1 MALPNYL
8 AKIKS
13 SGIYRFVWDKS
24 EIPGVEEQTLRLV
37 VGYSEKGPFNTPVYI
52 TSASQFKT
60 VFGNISKKL
69 ERYGCFFHRLAL
81 QALTAGPII
90 ALNLKTFE
98 TEECEGVAINPTNW
112 LGNTTKIN
120 ALVRDIYDTNRFWK
134 LEPEHLEEI
143 QQYEQSNKY
152 ILLTHTDSD
161 NVSNTIFMRGLTP
174 SNYNITF
181 KEWYSAVLNGAELP
195 AYIQAGG
202 PNEDKDFSLRKLD
215 QYFAEIYVFRGEF
228 TKEIC
233 ASENLAKYFIIDG
246 DDVKLQPYIENA
258 FGERIDTL
266 EALSQNSTSNF
277 INKYQGILL
286 PEFQS
291 ATGSVLSL
299 DQIFN
304 GDFDNHKMMMRFN
317 QAALYNGDITLD
329 DIETTGWSSKSLTEG
344 VKMMSVEV
352 ETPVIGVFN
361 ADGTYTQEDE
371 GEPNYYKFNIG
382 LEPVENENLTY
393 HTVADVANLGF
404 ETGQYYIAD
413 ENSNKHVSILIGI
426 EGESQNE
433 SVAKKAAEYTYDP
446 DYEYKGQVDMVST
459 RPEDTKQETVAITYT
474 NTQENILGGDAMRD
488 MARILGAF
496 YRGNNGKYKIARYK
510 DEDYTWDPAGTLK
523 GSNYKKDGVTLVSVI
538 TDDYSDPTSLTT
550 PIVIDFVSNTNTV
563 STTTT
568 ITIGTPTAGIN
579 WDEENSDAIYRESN
593 YNLVFDNEILL
604 EDGSIYRCN
613 SSMTDTSEGARPTYI
628 KGYKKQNTKPES
640 SSQWDKKEWINNYI
654 LEALVGENYK
664 GIREGLTNNV
674 DSEWHYLVDTFE
686 AFVEAECHAKLAIV
700 CKEKDNALG
709 LLNFPKIKTFA
720 TCPYTSFT
728 DGNNN
733 FDMKYIAEGGNKRKP
748 RGTVFSLASEDN
760 GASFVSY
767 NTPVVIEDSIT
778 AIKNTVPA
786 AALVSNAYMRKYD
799 NRYPYSIVAGPN
811 YGVLT
816 AQGLIGPDYNFSRA
830 DRDILEPFGVN
841 CTVYE
846 PRKGTFINSNQTAK
860 QNPVTTLSKIN
871 VRELVIFLQD
881 EIEKLLQDYQW
892 EFNTQTL
899 RDTVKSRADV
909 ILEKAKNNGGVYK
922 YLNVCDESNN
932 TDEVINNEMLV
943 LSTSIEPGI
952 GAGKMVQELTL
963 YRKGGMT
970 SVIK

>member
-69 ERYGCFFHRLAL
+69 ERYGCFFHRMAL

-98 TEECEGVAINPTNW
+98 TEECEGVAINPTDS
-112 LGNTTKIN
+112 LDADKKLT

-143 QQYEQSNKY
+143 KEYEESKKY
-152 ILLTHTDSD
+152 VLLTHTDSD
-161 NVSNTIFMRGLTP
+161 NVSNTIFIRGLAP

-181 KEWYSAVLNGAELP
+181 KEWYSAVLNGAEMP

-202 PNEDKDFSLRKLD
+202 PDEDKDFSLRKLD
-215 QYFAEIYVFRGEF
+215 QYFAEVYVFRGEF

-233 ASENLAKYFIIDG
+233 ASENLAKYFLIDG
-246 DDVKLQPYIENA
+246 DDIQLQPYILNA

-304 GDFDNHKMMMRFN
+304 SDFDNHKMMMRFN
-317 QAALYNGDITLD
+317 QSALYSGDITLD
-329 DIETTGWSSKSLTEG
+329 DLETTGWSPESLEG
-344 VKMMSVEV
+344 PTAMMSVTV
-352 ETPVIGVFN
+352 EEPVI
-361 ADGTYTQEDE
+361 AETSDGEEYTQNKE
-371 GEPNYYKFNIG
+371 GEPNYYKFNIN
-382 LEPVENENLTY
+382 LSPVEGQELTY
-393 HTVADVANLGF
+393 HTNKDIVDMGF
-404 ETGQYYIAD
+404 ENGQYYVASD
-413 ENSNKHVSILIGI
+413 ESEKNVSILIGI
-426 EGESQNE
+426 DESQRD
-433 SVAKKAAEYTYDP
+433 SAAKNAAEFAYDPAYTYNGEGKAESTLDDEDREVVSIDYKVLLTSQTDP
-446 DYEYKGQVDMVST
+446 
-459 RPEDTKQETVAITYT
+459 A
-474 NTQENILGGDAMRD
+474 AMND
-488 MARILGAF
+488 LARMLGAF
-496 YRGNNGKYKIARYK
+496 YRANNSKYSVVRY
-510 DEDYTWDPAGTLK
+510 DGVEYTWDESLGLK
-523 GSNYKKDGVTLVSVI
+523 GSCYKNAENRTLVDVI
-538 TDDYSDPTSLTT
+538 VHTT
-550 PIVIDFVSNTNTV
+550 PLPESLELEFVASENEVLNV
-563 STTTT
+563 T
-568 ITIGTPTAGIN
+568 ITLDVMAQSYVSGFTWTDGTE
-579 WDEENSDAIYRESN
+579 DEVFSKSDWT
-593 YNLVFDNEILL
+593 LTFDSDVNIE
-604 EDGSIYRCN
+604 GGAIYRCN
-613 SSMTDTSEGARPTYI
+613 ASLTATSEGARPTYI
-628 KGYKKQNTKPES
+628 KGYKKQNTKPLS

-654 LEALVGENYK
+654 LEALAGENYK

-686 AFVEAECHAKLAIV
+686 AFVEPEVHAKLAII

-709 LLNFPKIKTFA
+709 LINFPKIKSFA
-720 TCPYTSFT
+720 TCDYTSFT
-728 DGNNN
+728 DSNNN

-748 RGTVFSLASEDN
+748 RGIVFSLASEDN

-922 YLNVCDESNN
+922 YFNVCSEENN
-932 TDEVINNEMLV
+932 TPDVINNEMLV

-963 YRKGGMT
+963 YRHGGM
-970 SVIK
+970 SSIIK